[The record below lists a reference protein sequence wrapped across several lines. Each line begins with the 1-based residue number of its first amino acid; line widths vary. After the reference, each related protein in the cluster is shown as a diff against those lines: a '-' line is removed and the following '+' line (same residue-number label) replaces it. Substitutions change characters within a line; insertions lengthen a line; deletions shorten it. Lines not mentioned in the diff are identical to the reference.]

1 MNTLHVVFKVAGTE
15 YALPASDVLQMDSYS
30 GATRVPGSRPY
41 VAGIV
46 QIRGGV
52 IPVVDLR
59 MRFGLPPIERTL
71 DSRVVVGKHGNRSVG
86 LIVDSAREVLKLEAE
101 QLQAPP
107 EMVLREAGGM
117 IKAVAQVGSRLVMML
132 DFSKVIGE
140 E

>member
-1 MNTLHVVFKVAGTE
+1 MNTLHVVFKVAGAE

-46 QIRGGV
+46 QIRGAV

-71 DSRVVVGKHGNRSVG
+71 DSRVVVGKHGDRPVG

-107 EMVLREAGGM
+107 EMVLREARGLV
-117 IKAVAQVGSRLVMML
+117 KAVAQVGSRLVMLL

>member
-1 MNTLHVVFKVAGTE
+1 MNTLHVVFKVAGAE

-46 QIRGGV
+46 QIRGAV
-52 IPVVDLR
+52 VPVVDLR

-71 DSRVVVGKHGNRSVG
+71 DSRVVVGKHGDRPVG

-101 QLQAPP
+101 QLQPPP
-107 EMVLREAGGM
+107 EMVLREARGLV
-117 IKAVAQVGSRLVMML
+117 KAVAQVGTRLVMLL

>member
-1 MNTLHVVFKVAGTE
+1 MSTLHVVFKVAGTE

-46 QIRGGV
+46 QIRGAV
-52 IPVVDLR
+52 VPVVDLR

-71 DSRVVVGKHGNRSVG
+71 DSRVVVGRHGDRPVG

-107 EMVLREAGGM
+107 EMVLREARGLV
-117 IKAVAQVGSRLVMML
+117 KAVAQLGSRLVMLL

>member
-15 YALPASDVLQMDSYS
+15 YALPASDVLQMDSYA
-30 GATRVPGSRPY
+30 GATRVPGSLPY

-46 QIRGGV
+46 QIRGAV
-52 IPVVDLR
+52 VPVVDLR
-59 MRFGLPPIERTL
+59 MRFGLPPIERTI
-71 DSRVVVGKHGNRSVG
+71 DSRVVVGKHGDRPVG

-101 QLQAPP
+101 QVQAPP
-107 EMVLREAGGM
+107 EMVLREARGL
-117 IKAVAQVGSRLVMML
+117 IKAVAQVGSRLVMLL

>member
-1 MNTLHVVFKVAGTE
+1 MNTLHVVFKVAGAE

-46 QIRGGV
+46 QIRGAV

-71 DSRVVVGKHGNRSVG
+71 DSRVVVGKHGDRPVG

-107 EMVLREAGGM
+107 EMVLREAGGLV
-117 IKAVAQVGSRLVMML
+117 KAVAQVGSRLVMLL